1 MENKKY
7 KNKLIYLF
15 TIVVVIIVYLIIHIY
30 GRVVRKDIYLENKG
44 YENNLSVPPV
54 NSIISKENDQTDEID
69 SLSFARKNVSIKI
82 GDTAK
87 LIVSVNPASLA
98 STKFTWESSNPSV
111 VSVDSDGNIKGL
123 KEGTAII
130 TVTSPNGKT
139 ATVKITVVKDDI
151 KVKKIVLNPTS
162 LSLRVGSAKQ
172 VKATVDPENATNGDL
187 KWSSSNPKVATVD
200 ENGVIKGISPGTTTI
215 TVKTKDGT
223 VTTKITVT
231 VKAKE
236 KVDVKVGGTKQID
249 PNTILKPDNVSN
261 KDLVYESS
269 NPNVATVDDNGKV
282 TGVGPGTTTIT
293 IKTKDGEIIDTITVV
308 VKEKDIINVKVGGT
322 KQIDPNT
329 ITKPDNVSNK
339 DLVYESSNPN
349 VATVDNNGK
358 VTGVN
363 PGTTT
368 ITVKTKDG
376 EIVDT
381 ITVVVKEKDIIN
393 VDVGSTKQ
401 IDPNTITKPDNVSNN
416 DLVYESSNPNV
427 ATVDDNGK
435 VTGVNPGT
443 TTITVK
449 TKDGEIIDTITIVV
463 KDKITV
469 EVGEKEQIDPN
480 TITKPDNVTNNDLVY
495 ESNNP
500 NVATVDDSGKV
511 TGVNPGTTTITVKTK
526 DGDIIDTITVVVEP
540 KSTPSDDIVFEYD
553 YDSGNYIDLYNQ
565 FPIKD
570 EVGKNLQGDKHT
582 QDFKLRFNSSA
593 VGVKYT
599 ITMEKLDG
607 SDMEESWAKA
617 YLVRDGVGVNNC
629 LRTTGRVKTFNE
641 YANYKGNP
649 KEKILYEGTVTSA
662 MATRGYEE
670 YTFRMWVSE
679 DVKVYNEDFLS
690 KTFKTRINVYAQENE

>member
-7 KNKLIYLF
+7 KNKMIYFF

-30 GRVVRKDIYLENKG
+30 GNVVREDIYLEKQG
-44 YENNLSVPPV
+44 YENNKSVPPI
-54 NSIISKENDQTDEID
+54 NSIISKEDYPVEEIE

-98 STKFTWESSNPSV
+98 STKFTWESSDPSV

-139 ATVKITVVKDDI
+139 ATVKITVVKDDV

-172 VKATVDPENATNGDL
+172 VKATVEPENATNGDL

-236 KVDVKVGGTKQID
+236 KID
-249 PNTILKPDNVSN
+249 
-261 KDLVYESS
+261 
-269 NPNVATVDDNGKV
+269 
-282 TGVGPGTTTIT
+282 
-293 IKTKDGEIIDTITVV
+293 
-308 VKEKDIINVKVGGT
+308 VKVGGT

-376 EIVDT
+376 EIIDT
-381 ITVVVKEKDIIN
+381 ITVVVKEEDIIN
-393 VDVGSTKQ
+393 VDVGETEQ
-401 IDPNTITKPDNVSNN
+401 IDPNTITKPDNVSNK

-427 ATVDDNGK
+427 ATVDNNGK

-449 TKDGEIIDTITIVV
+449 TKDGEIIDTITVVV

-469 EVGEKEQIDPN
+469 EVGETEQIDPN

-500 NVATVDDSGKV
+500 NVATVDDTGKV
-511 TGVNPGTTTITVKTK
+511 TGVNPGTTTITVKTE

-553 YDSGNYIDLYNQ
+553 YNSANYIDLYNL
-565 FPIKD
+565 FPMSD
-570 EVGKNLQGDKHT
+570 EVGKNLVGDKHT

-607 SDMEESWAKA
+607 SDLEESWAKA
-617 YLVRDGVGVNNC
+617 YLVRENVGVSNC
-629 LRTTGRVKTFNE
+629 FRTTGKVKTFNE

-662 MATRGYEE
+662 MATRGYED

-679 DVKVYNEDFLS
+679 DVRVYNEDFLS
-690 KTFKTRINVYAQENE
+690 KTFKTRINVYAQETE